1 MIYFKVYIFRCVF
14 IGQIHERPQQSN
26 TLDGSSSKQSRER
39 NAVQQGGQL
48 ENTAEE
54 LVIVV
59 ESALQS
65 TISVYQKLFN
75 QEAYWNLFEK
85 LKTDLTELYDIAVKK
100 FIVEMQA
107 LKWYVTLKLNFHKA
121 NNPSVITTCCIQTT
135 GIHVH
140 KCQRY
145 RGYASCCI

>member
-14 IGQIHERPQQSN
+14 IGQIHERPQQGN

-100 FIVEMQA
+100 
-107 LKWYVTLKLNFHKA
+107 L
-121 NNPSVITTCCIQTT
+121 
-135 GIHVH
+135 
-140 KCQRY
+140 
-145 RGYASCCI
+145 

>member
-14 IGQIHERPQQSN
+14 IGQIHERPQQGN

-39 NAVQQGGQL
+39 NGVQQGGQL

-100 FIVEMQA
+100 
-107 LKWYVTLKLNFHKA
+107 L
-121 NNPSVITTCCIQTT
+121 
-135 GIHVH
+135 
-140 KCQRY
+140 
-145 RGYASCCI
+145 